1 MTPADSLPD
10 PRDARSLPQEN
21 QWVEMHGAASQR
33 TAPHG
38 DWSVFPHMQNKDSWK
53 ERMGSRAQLVDNFL
67 QQRSICVDGC
77 MMCKDHGVGHPGNWS
92 AHIASQRHFKIFGQ
106 KICTD
111 ECGRNRNID
120 EVLETAWETWILPG
134 GALAF
139 NHADGRIW
147 MFRGGSPPPLNAQA
161 RAPVLD
167 NANLNQYYGY
177 APTAAPST
185 AGSMY
190 NGQAPGPGSMINGQA
205 PMAGPGTGNGFAP
218 PGNSFAQPAAVSA
231 WPGGTPAADS
241 VKLIEKC
248 PQENRWFKF
257 YPPVGM
263 PHQKD
268 GDYNSCPW
276 LTSKN
281 MWKAAMGDR
290 ANVMREILTQYE
302 IAPICPYC
310 PQAGDFPGHLPA
322 QKHYQALCN
331 AKLVAGKRIID
342 ISKECYQT
350 WTVPG
355 GIIRFNHISGEIAA
369 CRGTAP
375 SMMERALALEGQ
387 HLQQA
392 LPAFPASGNPAAVP
406 PEYPTPAASSQQPY
420 PTAGNQAVPPEYP
433 TAGNPAATA
442 EYPTAGYPA
451 AFAPAPAPSQ
461 IPAQMPVQ
469 AQHHP
474 AATPNFGLG
483 PTSAPPQHG
492 ETMGAYPGYMAH
504 YWNLEAPPFQP
515 GHQESFPEVA
525 PGAWQPPEAAA
536 GHQEAP
542 VFGTPAQEPANG
554 FDQGA
559 ARHAATAPAAKT
571 MPSEEQLEFM
581 YWMWKNCVSR
591 NREETKRSLSLMALA
606 SDELECVMCGVE
618 DFSSIDQMLDHF
630 SSREHFEELVKQ
642 SSYPRVPQKPF
653 QQQFGNGR
661 WELDLWT
668 LELSET
674 ESQAQQGGESPI
686 GLCELLQ
693 RKKQKNGGD
702 MQ

>member
-1 MTPADSLPD
+1 MELHS
-10 PRDARSLPQEN
+10 
-21 QWVEMHGAASQR
+21 AASQR

-77 MMCKDHGVGHPGNWS
+77 MMCKDHGVGHPGNWT

-111 ECGRNRNID
+111 ECGRSRNID

-139 NHADGRIW
+139 NHADGRIC
-147 MFRGGSPPPLNAQA
+147 MFRGSGPPPLNAQA

-167 NANLNQYYGY
+167 NPIPNQYYGY

-185 AGSMY
+185 VGSMF
-190 NGQAPGPGSMINGQA
+190 NGQAPGPGSMINGQG
-205 PMAGPGTGNGFAP
+205 PMPGPGTGNGFAP
-218 PGNSFAQPAAVSA
+218 AGTGFAQPAASG
-231 WPGGTPAADS
+231 WSGGTLAADS
-241 VKLIEKC
+241 VKLIDKC
-248 PQENRWFKF
+248 PRENLWFKF
-257 YPPVGM
+257 YDAVGM
-263 PHQKD
+263 PHQRD

-290 ANVMREILTQYE
+290 ANVMREILNQYE

-331 AKLVAGKRIID
+331 AKLVPGKRIID

-355 GIIRFNHISGEIAA
+355 GILRFNHISGEIAA
-369 CRGTAP
+369 CRGAP
-375 SMMERALALEGQ
+375 PETTKRALALEGQ

-392 LPAFPASGNPAAVP
+392 LPACPAAGNHAVP
-406 PEYPTPAASSQQPY
+406 PEYPTAANPV
-420 PTAGNQAVPPEYP
+420 VPPEYP
-433 TAGNPAATA
+433 TAGNPAVPQ

-451 AFAPAPAPSQ
+451 AFAPGPAQSQ
-461 IPAQMPVQ
+461 IPAQ
-469 AQHHP
+469 AQHPP
-474 AATPNFGLG
+474 APAPNFGLG
-483 PTSAPPQHG
+483 PTSAPPQPG
-492 ETMGAYPGYMAH
+492 ETMGAYAGYPGH
-504 YWNLEAPPFQP
+504 SWNLEAPPFHP
-515 GHQESFPEVA
+515 GYQEPSSDVA
-525 PGAWQPPEAAA
+525 PGAWQRPEVAT
-536 GHQEAP
+536 GHPEAP
-542 VFGTPAQEPANG
+542 VFGASAQEPAVPSGTFANG
-554 FDQGA
+554 FVQGA
-559 ARHAATAPAAKT
+559 ARHAAVAKT
-571 MPSEEQLEFM
+571 MPPEEQLDFW
-581 YWMWKNCVSR
+581 YWMWKKCVSR
-591 NREETKRSLSLMALA
+591 NREETKRSLSLLQLA
-606 SDELECVMCGVE
+606 PDELECVMCAVE

-630 SSREHFEELVKQ
+630 CSREHFEELVKQ

-653 QQQFGNGR
+653 YQQFGNGG

-674 ESQAQQGGESPI
+674 ESQAQQGGEPPI